1 MEDGSYWR
9 LQDLTLG
16 YRLPERWSGGLGFAT
31 ARIYGSVR
39 NLFTITDY
47 SGYSPDVNSNGQ
59 FESDVGLG
67 TDFYSYPQARTFTFG
82 VQASW

>member
-1 MEDGSYWR
+1 
-9 LQDLTLG
+9 
-16 YRLPERWSGGLGFAT
+16 
-31 ARIYGSVR
+31 
-39 NLFTITDY
+39 
-47 SGYSPDVNSNGQ
+47 VNSNGQ